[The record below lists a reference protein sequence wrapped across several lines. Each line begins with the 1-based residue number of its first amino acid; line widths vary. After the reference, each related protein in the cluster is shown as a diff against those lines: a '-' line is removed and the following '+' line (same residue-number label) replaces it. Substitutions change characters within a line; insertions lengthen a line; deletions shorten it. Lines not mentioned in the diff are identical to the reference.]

1 MFSIGTPI
9 VRLIKTPKCKDI
21 KRNAFLW
28 CRVTEKNSGTGAKIF
43 DEKVVGPE
51 YRFMM
56 EILSDVKGF
65 KIFGKRNDEKCPK
78 QQQGERI
85 PIPLLPCATCRH
97 GHFLRFMLGLEVTRK
112 TI

>member
-43 DEKVVGPE
+43 DEKVVGPG

-56 EILSDVKGF
+56 EILSKDSRF
-65 KIFGKRNDEKCPK
+65 LEREMMRNA
-78 QQQGERI
+78 QSNNREREY
-85 PIPLLPCATCRH
+85 PFHSCLVLLAGMGTSSDLC
-97 GHFLRFMLGLEVTRK
+97 
-112 TI
+112 